1 MMDAATARYNFAD
14 ARSMSGLIDAAF
26 VQSPDESVFHI
37 YEEDDDLK
45 RKVKNQ
51 EPGDVLVGSGV
62 TARHSAVGE
71 QDDSD
76 FGDSATEFG
85 DFSVSTAPRN
95 LSLLV
100 KQFTK
105 VIEAEERFVQ
115 LYKQNYRSDPTR
127 IRKELSDKGFQFRKA
142 KMVTMLSSRALRDA
156 VVDGA
161 ANSGLDDSTN
171 DELSVVMS
179 VCTNYTSQTGVSDT
193 DATALTAAR
202 LMERLKDPS
211 DHDSVVS
218 KELRQLTPEEL
229 AKRYVE
235 LQEKLARKQRK
246 KEKKEKK
253 EKKKKKKSKKK
264 KKKEAEEAREAE
276 TLQGES
282 GSSQPKSILKTSS
295 KFSGSGI
302 GGSTT
307 TPPKSIL
314 RKTEDY
320 FEEYQEK
327 PKTRFNFDPPNDLSD
342 QEPKREGSRS
352 PARIRPASNKMPP
365 VTTGSTQVSE
375 TPKKS
380 LWKKLFKKDTSDF
393 LDVPSRSVT
402 SLNRLR
408 EGSGAIR

>member
-1 MMDAATARYNFAD
+1 
-14 ARSMSGLIDAAF
+14 MSGLIDAAF
-26 VQSPDESVFHI
+26 VQSPDESIFHI
-37 YEEDDDLK
+37 YEEEDDMK
-45 RKVKNQ
+45 RKAKHEQGNVK
-51 EPGDVLVGSGV
+51 VGVAGGP
-62 TARHSAVGE
+62 AAAVE
-71 QDDSD
+71 HDDGD

-115 LYKQNYRSDPTR
+115 LYKQNYRSDPTKL
-127 IRKELSDKGFQFRKA
+127 RKELSDKGFQFRKA
-142 KMVTMLSSRALRDA
+142 KMVSMLSSRALRDA
-156 VVDGA
+156 VTEGTSVT
-161 ANSGLDDSTN
+161 GLDDSAN

-179 VCTNYTSQTGVSDT
+179 VCTNYTSQTGVSDS

-253 EKKKKKKSKKK
+253 KKKKSKKK
-264 KKKEAEEAREAE
+264 KKKKELEEEARVAE
-276 TLQGES
+276 TLRNES
-282 GSSQPKSILKTSS
+282 ASLPPKSILKTSS
-295 KFSGSGI
+295 KFSSSDPI
-302 GGSTT
+302 DDSKST
-307 TPPKSIL
+307 PKSIL

-320 FEEYQEK
+320 FEEYQQK
-327 PKTRFNFDPPNDLSD
+327 PKTRFSLEPQNDNVLE
-342 QEPKREGSRS
+342 QAPKREGSMS
-352 PARIRPASNKMPP
+352 PARIREGSRNPPP
-365 VTTGSTQVSE
+365 VNTGSTPQTIE
-375 TPKKS
+375 APKKS
-380 LWKKLFKKDTSDF
+380 LWKKLFKKDNSDF
-393 LDVPSRSVT
+393 LDIPTRERPAY
-402 SLNRLR
+402 LN
-408 EGSGAIR
+408 SGKALER